1 MDLDGEY
8 RAHHPHDQWQEVF
21 CARRLDESAN
31 AALAKWYSARAA
43 NTAPTA
49 RSPVSARPQ
58 CRANRSYPRRPREV
72 PRRSDS
78 AATLERAWKHGV
90 ARSAVG
96 VSTETGREFDGGNE
110 DALRGDRNRGL
121 RSRIPLH
128 GRFWMGGPT
137 PYERSMTVLDRHR
150 RPAPSAGTETTG
162 LGRRGVSTR

>member
-1 MDLDGEY
+1 MTSGRNSFVHGDWMNPRMRPSQNGTAPGPQTPPPP
-8 RAHHPHDQWQEVF
+8 RG
-21 CARRLDESAN
+21 RRFRRGSS
-31 AALAKWYSARAA
+31 AALIDRTRGGPEKSRDDQIL
-43 NTAPTA
+43 PL
-49 RSPVSARPQ
+49 
-58 CRANRSYPRRPREV
+58 
-72 PRRSDS
+72 
-78 AATLERAWKHGV
+78 TLERAWKNGV

-96 VSTETGREFDGGNE
+96 VGTETGRESDGGNE